1 VVTWGHRSGADEAS
15 GLMGYF
21 EVFAAA
27 LAGFYALVPSYG
39 LAIVLLTLATRV
51 LLLPLSIKQ
60 TRSMREMAR
69 IAPEVQK
76 LRAKYKGDRQKMTE
90 AQMALYKEHG
100 VNPLG
105 GCGPVVLQMPVLFGL
120 FYVIRE
126 PLKYMGYKAVDV
138 GGGAL
143 EFQRQQVEGF
153 LARIQDS
160 ALANGLFND
169 PLGVH
174 SFLGLRL
181 DCSASLALQ
190 GDSTPILSQVCG
202 TGLLSAL
209 PYIVLVL
216 AMGFTTYYQQKQMQA
231 TQQAQAATASP
242 QMQQTQMMMTRF
254 LPAMLMVFSFTF
266 PSGLVVY
273 WLATNLWTIVQQRII
288 LRAVPLELGA
298 EAGKKP
304 ASGRAAGNSKSPA
317 KSPVGNRSN
326 SKKKPTGSPGGGVKK
341 PAAATPGA
349 RPASKKKKKR

>member
-1 VVTWGHRSGADEAS
+1 
-15 GLMGYF
+15 MGYF
-21 EVFAAA
+21 EIFAAA

-39 LAIVLLTLATRV
+39 LAIILLTFATRV

-76 LRAKYKGDRQKMTE
+76 LRSKYKGDRQKMTE

-126 PLKYMGYKAVDV
+126 PLKYMGYRAVEV

-143 EFQRQQVEGF
+143 DFQRQQVEGF

-174 SFLGLRL
+174 GFLGLRL

-190 GDSTPILSQVCG
+190 GDSTPILDQVCG

-242 QMQQTQMMMTRF
+242 QMQQTQMMMTKF

-298 EAGKKP
+298 PPGKKP
-304 ASGRAAGNSKSPA
+304 ASGRVAAAEAGNSKSPS
-317 KSPVGNRSN
+317 KSQSSGSRSN

-341 PAAATPGA
+341 PAAATPAA
-349 RPASKKKKKR
+349 RPA

>member
-1 VVTWGHRSGADEAS
+1 
-15 GLMGYF
+15 MGYF
-21 EVFAAA
+21 EIFAAA

-39 LAIVLLTLATRV
+39 LAIILLTFATRV

-126 PLKYMGYKAVDV
+126 PLKYMGYKAVEV

-143 EFQRQQVEGF
+143 EFVPQQVEGF
-153 LARIQDS
+153 MARMQES
-160 ALANGLFND
+160 ALATGLFED

-174 SFLGLRL
+174 NFLGLRL

-190 GDSTPILSQVCG
+190 GDSTPILPQACG

-231 TQQAQAATASP
+231 TQQAQAATTSP
-242 QMQQTQMMMTRF
+242 QMQQTQMLMTRF

-298 EAGKKP
+298 PAKKP
-304 ASGRAAGNSKSPA
+304 AAGRAAAADAGNSKSPA
-317 KSPVGNRSN
+317 KSPASGTRGN
-326 SKKKPTGSPGGGVKK
+326 SKKKPTGRPGGGVKK

>member
-1 VVTWGHRSGADEAS
+1 
-15 GLMGYF
+15 MGYF
-21 EVFAAA
+21 EIFAAA

-39 LAIVLLTLATRV
+39 LAIILLTLVTRV

-126 PLKYMGYKAVDV
+126 PLKYMGYKAIQA
-138 GGGAL
+138 GGGTL
-143 EFQRQQVEGF
+143 EFQRQAVEGF

-160 ALANGLFND
+160 ALANGLYND
-169 PLGVH
+169 PLGIH
-174 SFLGLRL
+174 NFLGLRL
-181 DCSASLALQ
+181 DCTASLALR
-190 GDSTPILSQVCG
+190 GDGTPILDQACG

-288 LRAVPLELGA
+288 LRAVPVELA
-298 EAGKKP
+298 TPPAKKS
-304 ASGRAAGNSKSPA
+304 ASTRAAGTGNSKSPA
-317 KSPVGNRSN
+317 KSPAPGSRSN
-326 SKKKPTGSPGGGVKK
+326 AKKKPTGGPGGGVKK
-341 PAAATPGA
+341 PAAATPSP
-349 RPASKKKKKR
+349 RPSGKKKKKR

>member
-1 VVTWGHRSGADEAS
+1 
-15 GLMGYF
+15 MGYF
-21 EVFAAA
+21 EIFAAA

-39 LAIVLLTLATRV
+39 LAIILLTLATRV

-76 LRAKYKGDRQKMTE
+76 LRTKFKGDRQKMTE

-126 PLKYMGYKAVDV
+126 PLRYMGYKAIEA
-138 GGGAL
+138 GGGTL
-143 EFQRQQVEGF
+143 DFQRQAVEGF
-153 LARIQDS
+153 LARIQGS
-160 ALANGLFND
+160 ALADGLFHD
-169 PLGVH
+169 PLGIH
-174 SFLGLRL
+174 NFLGLRL
-181 DCSASLALQ
+181 DCSASLALR
-190 GDSTPILSQVCG
+190 GDGTPILDQVCG
-202 TGLLSAL
+202 TGLLSSL
-209 PYIVLVL
+209 PYVVLVL
-216 AMGFTTYYQQKQMQA
+216 AMGFSTYYQQKQMQA

-273 WLATNLWTIVQQRII
+273 WLATNLWTIIQQRII
-288 LRAVPLELGA
+288 LRAVPVELGTPSA
-298 EAGKKP
+298 KP
-304 ASGRAAGNSKSPA
+304 ASGRAAAAGNSKSPA
-317 KSPVGNRSN
+317 KSPAAGSRS
-326 SKKKPTGSPGGGVKK
+326 SAKKRPTGGPGGGVKK
-341 PAAATPGA
+341 PAAATPSP
-349 RPASKKKKKR
+349 RPSGKKKKKR